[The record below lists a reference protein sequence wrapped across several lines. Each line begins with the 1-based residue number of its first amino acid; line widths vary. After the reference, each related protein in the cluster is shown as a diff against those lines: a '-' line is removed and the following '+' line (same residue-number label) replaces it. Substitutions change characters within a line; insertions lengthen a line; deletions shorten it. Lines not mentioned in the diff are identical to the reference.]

1 MKFIQQ
7 PRYGPLH
14 RFTDYHVYKSLSILS
29 DGERKGR
36 KLLADRIGV
45 GEVSMRTIVEY
56 LRKQGLIEIK
66 QTGIRITRKGQEL
79 ISRVPLQTYSLE
91 SQSMTLGDAS
101 VAVQVKNVGHK
112 VGSGLEQRDRALLA
126 GAKGATTVVVRKG
139 ELIIPVDYNLDTEL
153 PDAAAEIRRLFDLEE
168 NDVIII
174 GTSVDLQKAEE
185 GALSAAFELI

>member
-45 GEVSMRTIVEY
+45 GEGSMRTIVEY